1 MKLFNLLDVIDYEQN
16 MKVLIENNGMI
27 EAEVS
32 GDQASIIKM
41 LSSKML
47 EADVS
52 CIAARDGKVIWVWL
66 EEDATDENA

>member
-1 MKLFNLLDVIDYEQN
+1 MKLVNLLEAIDYEQG
-16 MKVLIENNGMI
+16 MKVLIENNETI

-32 GDQASIIKM
+32 GDQASIMKM

-52 CIAARDGKVIWVWL
+52 CISGRDGNAIWVWIV
-66 EEDATDENA
+66 ECE